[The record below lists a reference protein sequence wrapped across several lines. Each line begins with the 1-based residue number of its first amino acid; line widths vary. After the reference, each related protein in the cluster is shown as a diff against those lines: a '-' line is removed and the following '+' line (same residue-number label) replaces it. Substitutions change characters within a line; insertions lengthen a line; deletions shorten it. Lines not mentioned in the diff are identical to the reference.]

1 MAGIRRGK
9 ENERV
14 ERRAERRGE
23 KEREADE
30 DSIPGRSGGDAG
42 RAEVRVWRLI
52 ELVRVREGLWKT
64 CPGPKKR
71 PMELCGR

>member
-14 ERRAERRGE
+14 ERRVERRGE
-23 KEREADE
+23 KERETDE
-30 DSIPGRSGGDAG
+30 ESIPGRIGGDAE

-52 ELVRVREGLWKT
+52 ELVGVREGLSKT
-64 CPGPKKR
+64 CPGPKR